1 MPVPRKFACAVYRLF
16 SQGPGLLLSAG
27 WDKSLGSSGLLLCAE
42 VLPSRCFPGALG
54 DFFPMSEI
62 LDHLLNVFRVV
73 RLVQVSLFW
82 SFLQINSFGPKLFRF
97 LSFVC
102 FKLMF
107 SFYFYP

>member
-1 MPVPRKFACAVYRLF
+1 MPDPRKFAGAVCRLF

-62 LDHLLNVFRVV
+62 LDLLLNVFRVV

-82 SFLQINSFGPKLFRF
+82 SFLQFNSFGSENVP
-97 LSFVC
+97 
-102 FKLMF
+102 
-107 SFYFYP
+107 FYFICLFQTYV

>member
-1 MPVPRKFACAVYRLF
+1 MPVPGKFAGAVCRLF

-27 WDKSLGSSGLLLCAE
+27 WDKSLGSSGLFLCAE

-82 SFLQINSFGPKLFRF
+82 SFLQFNSFGSENVP
-97 LSFVC
+97 
-102 FKLMF
+102 
-107 SFYFYP
+107 FYFICLFQTYV